1 MLDVK
6 KIYNFNCIDFNTLFN
21 DQIYIEILNTWN
33 TYKLI
38 DNYTI
43 NLRNKDVKNVL
54 TYFTLFY
61 TSKLLTQ
68 TDLNKN
74 VIIIQPYTIILKDK
88 TVTLN
93 ETSFINNIKNTL
105 KVLKQK
111 YTTQVIFLKKVAD
124 LNDQDVLTYL
134 NTKVNVFVV

>member
-38 DNYTI
+38 DNYNI
-43 NLRNKDVKNVL
+43 NLRNKDAKNVL
-54 TYFTLFY
+54 TYFTLYY
-61 TSKLLTQ
+61 TSKLLTK

-74 VIIIQPYTIILKDK
+74 LIVIQPYTIILNDK
-88 TVTLN
+88 TISLN
-93 ETSFINNIKNTL
+93 ETTFINHIKNTL
-105 KVLKQK
+105 KLLKQK
-111 YTTQVIFLKKVAD
+111 YTTQVIFMKKVVD

-134 NTKVNVFVV
+134 NTKVNAFVV